1 MNNKKKIVAIAG
13 TLGVAAVAVVGASL
27 ALFTDKTD
35 GSVKGT
41 AGTIDIT
48 LDNLTLSNPDN
59 INPGDSD
66 PDMPTKYVPTEGD
79 PLYDASQPNKEVE
92 ISTTEHA
99 LTFTITNDGT
109 KSMRTRH
116 TLVLSVKDTEGNYL
130 DADVLSL
137 WEDSKELTGKSYIG
151 TDDKEYTELTDVPAS
166 VTIKAVKYVFTPDIF
181 DGFGLQAETETAS
194 TVKATANAAATKD
207 YTYILAMDK
216 DTKNEYQGAT
226 VTIETLFEGMQFRN
240 TTQDDWKVVS
250 TDTFNMTVA
259 TTSSQA
265 APTR

>member
-13 TLGVAAVAVVGASL
+13 TLGVAAVAVAGASL

-35 GSVKGT
+35 GNIDGT
-41 AGTIDIT
+41 AGTIDIR
-48 LDNLTLSNPDN
+48 LDDLDLSNPDN

-66 PDMPTKYVPTEGD
+66 PDMPKTYVPTEGD
-79 PLYDASQPNKEVE
+79 PLFDPANPNKEVE

-116 TLVLSVKDTEGNYL
+116 TLVVSVKDTQGNYL
-130 DADVLSL
+130 NADVFSL
-137 WEDSKELTGKSYIG
+137 YEDSKELTGKSYIG
-151 TDDKEYTELTDVPAS
+151 ADDKEYASVAEVPAD
-166 VTIKAVKYVFTPDIF
+166 VTIKAVKYVFTPDVF
-181 DGFGLQAETETAS
+181 DGFGLQAEKEDAS
-194 TVKATANAAATKD
+194 TVKSGDKAASKD

-216 DTKNEYQGAT
+216 DAKNEYQGA
-226 VTIETLFEGMQFRN
+226 VVMVETLFEGMQFRN
-240 TTQDDWKVVS
+240 TVQDDWKVVS
-250 TDTFNMTVA
+250 TETFDMTVA
-259 TTSSQA
+259 TTSTQA